1 LLEHDLQVVVGDLS
15 ASFYVDA
22 ENARQIWNSL
32 HEELKPRFTGVQSI
46 SAQELCRTR
55 QA

>member
-1 LLEHDLQVVVGDLS
+1 
-15 ASFYVDA
+15 
-22 ENARQIWNSL
+22 L